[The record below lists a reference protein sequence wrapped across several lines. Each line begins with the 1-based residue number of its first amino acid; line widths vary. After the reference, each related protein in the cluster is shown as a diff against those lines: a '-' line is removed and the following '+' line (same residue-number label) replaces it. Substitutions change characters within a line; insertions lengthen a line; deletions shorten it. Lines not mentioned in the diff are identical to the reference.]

1 MSKNRWLKLVSSL
14 LAGPIRSWRLPISLV
29 SVAAKP
35 KVRRWRPFWTESWLQ
50 QTCEVKELVILLP
63 MRFADCD
70 LLKRRR
76 EREKWVKSWWR
87 YWLRIKIAW
96 KMTLL
101 SKIVMF
107 QSKPW
112 SWKGVKEENRV
123 VQMSSSF
130 RLVRAPFEGVIEAG
144 YFAIVAGSHAPHQGL
159 IETPSTLSVLS
170 LPDFQVLLTTNC
182 FLFVCFTKDIASYL
196 RVTWNP
202 LGVALSLGRHMAFV

>member
-14 LAGPIRSWRLPISLV
+14 LAGPIRSWRLPTSLV

-50 QTCEVKELVILLP
+50 QPCEVKELVILL
-63 MRFADCD
+63 
-70 LLKRRR
+70 KRRR
-76 EREKWVKSWWR
+76 EREKLVKSWWR
-87 YWLRIKIAW
+87 YWLRIKISW

-112 SWKGVKEENRV
+112 SWKGVKEKNRV
-123 VQMSSSF
+123 VQMSFSF
-130 RLVRAPFEGVIEAG
+130 RLVRAPFGGVIEAG

-182 FLFVCFTKDIASYL
+182 FLFVCFTKDIANYL

>member
-14 LAGPIRSWRLPISLV
+14 LAGPIRSWRLPTSLV

-50 QTCEVKELVILLP
+50 QPCEVKELVI
-63 MRFADCD
+63 

-87 YWLRIKIAW
+87 YWLRIKISW
-96 KMTLL
+96 KMTML

-123 VQMSSSF
+123 VQMSSYFLSE
-130 RLVRAPFEGVIEAG
+130 LLLKVSLKQAILH
-144 YFAIVAGSHAPHQGL
+144 YFAIVAGCHAPHQGL

-170 LPDFQVLLTTNC
+170 LPDFQVLLTTKC
-182 FLFVCFTKDIASYL
+182 FLFVYFTKDIASYL